1 MSSVVLTRAAQT
13 DLLEIWLFLAE
24 ENFVAADEV
33 LDTIERELKLLATQ
47 PLMGR
52 ERPELAKGLRSWPSA
67 TPYGVFYLPETYGI
81 TVIRVLHHARDIQ
94 ARDVAQ

>member
-1 MSSVVLTRAAQT
+1 MLSVVFTRAAQT

-33 LDTIERELKLLATQ
+33 LDTIERELKLLSTQ

-52 ERPELAKGLRSWPSA
+52 ERLSLPKAYEAGLAPHPTACSIHLKQMGL
-67 TPYGVFYLPETYGI
+67 
-81 TVIRVLHHARDIQ
+81 Q
-94 ARDVAQ
+94 